1 MNLVNTVTGPCSPDQ
16 LGLTLT
22 HEHLMIGWAGWE
34 TDSTVRYDRAAA
46 LRLVTDKVK
55 ELRDLGLETFVD
67 PCPMDLGRDVEFMAE
82 VSQRTG
88 VRVVCATGLYTHTLG
103 ANAYYRQRKVDELA
117 EIYVHDLTVGIGES
131 GIKAGLIKCAT
142 GDGKITRYEERCL
155 RAAAKAHLQTGAPI
169 TTHTENGTMGP
180 QQLDIFASE
189 GVDLSR
195 VIIGHSCGNSDLRY
209 HLGMLE
215 RGCTLGFDRFGIE
228 VLLPDKI
235 RLAAMIGLLGIGY
248 EKQLV
253 PSCDSAA
260 CMKGRQPR
268 GPSPLKHP
276 SYLWQKIFP
285 ALREVGV
292 GEDKLR
298 TILVDNPKRFFTR

>member
-1 MNLVNTVTGPCSPDQ
+1 MNPINTVTGMCSPDQ
-16 LGLTLT
+16 LGVTLT

-34 TDSTVRYDRAAA
+34 TDSTVRFDRKAAVSQVSEK
-46 LRLVTDKVK
+46 VT

-67 PCPMDLGRDVEFMAE
+67 PCPMDLGRDPEFMAE
-82 VSQRTG
+82 VSQRSG
-88 VRVVCATGLYTHTLG
+88 VRVICATGLYTHTMG
-103 ANAYYRQRKVDELA
+103 ANVYYRQRKLEELV
-117 EIYVHDLTVGIGES
+117 EIYVHDLTVGIGET

-142 GDGKITRYEERCL
+142 GQGKITKYEERCL
-155 RAAAKAHLQTGAPI
+155 RAAAKAHLATGAPI
-169 TTHTENGTMGP
+169 TTHTEGGTMGP
-180 QQLDIFASE
+180 EQLDIFASE
-189 GVDLSR
+189 GVDLSH

-209 HLGMLE
+209 HVGMLE

-248 EKQLV
+248 QNQLV

-260 CMKGRQPR
+260 CMQGRQPR

-276 SYLWQKIFP
+276 SYLWHRIFP
-285 ALREVGV
+285 ALREAGV
-292 GEDKLR
+292 TEDKLH
-298 TILVDNPKRFFTR
+298 TILVDNPRRFFTR

>member
-117 EIYVHDLTVGIGES
+117 EIYVHDLTVGIGET

-260 CMKGRQPR
+260 CVKGRQPR

-285 ALREVGV
+285 ALREAGV

>member
-276 SYLWQKIFP
+276 SYLWQRIFP
-285 ALREVGV
+285 ALREAGV

>member
-1 MNLVNTVTGPCSPDQ
+1 M
-16 LGLTLT
+16 
-22 HEHLMIGWAGWE
+22 HEHLLIGWAGWE
-34 TDSTVRYDRAAA
+34 TDSTVRFDREAA
-46 LRLVTDKVK
+46 LRHVTDKIK

-82 VSQRTG
+82 VSRRSG
-88 VRVVCATGLYTHTLG
+88 VRVICATGLYTHTLG
-103 ANAYYRQRKVDELA
+103 ANVYYRIRRLEELV
-117 EIYVHDLTVGIGES
+117 EIYVHDLTVGIGET

-155 RAAAKAHLQTGAPI
+155 RAAAKTHLKTGAPI

-180 QQLDIFASE
+180 QQLDIFAEE
-189 GVDLSR
+189 GVDLSH
-195 VIIGHSCGNSDLRY
+195 VIIGHSCGNSDLKY
-209 HLGMLE
+209 HLGMLD

-228 VLLPDKI
+228 VLLPDRV
-235 RLAAMIGLLGIGY
+235 RLAAMIGLLGVGF

-260 CMKGRQPR
+260 CVTGRQPR

-276 SYLWQKIFP
+276 SHLWHKIFP
-285 ALREVGV
+285 ALREAGV

-298 TILVDNPKRFFTR
+298 TILVDNPRRFFTT

>member
-1 MNLVNTVTGPCSPDQ
+1 MNLVNTVTGTCSPDQ
-16 LGLTLT
+16 LGLTLM

-34 TDSTVRYDRAAA
+34 TDSTVRYDREAA

-82 VSQRTG
+82 VSHRTG
-88 VRVVCATGLYTHTLG
+88 VRVICATGLYTHTLG
-103 ANAYYRQRKVDELA
+103 ANAYYRQRKLEELV
-117 EIYVHDLTVGIGES
+117 EIYVHDLTVGIGET

-142 GDGKITRYEERCL
+142 GDGKITKYEERCL
-155 RAAAKAHLQTGAPI
+155 RAAAQAHLKTGAPI

-209 HLGMLE
+209 HLGMLK

-228 VLLPDKI
+228 VLLPDKV
-235 RLAAMIGLLGIGY
+235 RLAAMIGLIGIGY

-260 CMKGRQPR
+260 CLKGRQPR

-276 SYLWQKIFP
+276 SHLWHKIFP
-285 ALREVGV
+285 ALRAAGV

-298 TILVDNPKRFFTR
+298 AILIDNPRRFFSK